1 MGQENL
7 IDRSKQQSSRDRLLD
22 SGELLFSQRGLG
34 GAGLAEIA
42 AGAGLSKAAMFHHF
56 PTKSH
61 LYCEVMARV
70 LVKLELD
77 LLRAL
82 AAGGSAKIRLDRWI
96 DQLLDTL
103 AANPPYAALLLRVL
117 VDDTELVPDIPAG
130 TAATEAVGR
139 IVGAAVQLLRDG
151 MEAGEF
157 VKNSPSMVLQSLIG
171 AVLHPLATN
180 RFGEEWMGDDL
191 FSPAQISRRK
201 AALKKLMHHGLV
213 TAGPA
218 APQQETDQ

>member
-1 MGQENL
+1 MGQEKL
-7 IDRSKQQSSRDRLLD
+7 SDRSKQPSSRDRLLD

-34 GAGLAEIA
+34 GVGLAEIA

-82 AAGGSAKIRLDRWI
+82 AAGGQATARLDRWI

-103 AANPPYAALLLRVL
+103 AEHPPYAALLLRVL
-117 VDDTELVPDIPAG
+117 VDDAELVPDIPAG
-130 TAATEAVGR
+130 TDATEAVGR
-139 IVGAAVQLLRDG
+139 IVAAAVQVLRDG
-151 MEAGEF
+151 MDTGEF
-157 VKNSPSMVLQSLIG
+157 ISNSPSMVLQSLIG

-191 FSPAQISRRK
+191 FSEAQISRRK
-201 AALKKLMHHGLV
+201 TALKKLMHHGLI
-213 TAGPA
+213 TA
-218 APQQETDQ
+218 APAVAQKETDR